1 MEIAFLYI
9 FCLITVVSALGVLL
23 LKNLLHA
30 VLCFIIT
37 LIGVAVMFLYGQA
50 EFLAVSQLMIY
61 AGGILILIVFGLM
74 LTSKIGSN
82 QSNTNNSNL
91 WSTVFLGL
99 ALFGFFAYK
108 ILKLDINIAPQHQA
122 TSIPRIGYLL
132 LTEHLFTF
140 EMITILL
147 VISLIGAAIISKGL
161 KNDHHAD

>member
-1 MEIAFLYI
+1 MEIVFLYI
-9 FCLITVVSALGVLL
+9 FCFISVLSALGVLL

-30 VLCFIIT
+30 VLCFSIT
-37 LIGVAVMFLYGQA
+37 LISVAVLFLYGQA

-74 LTSKIGSN
+74 LTSKIGSK

-91 WSTVFLGL
+91 WSTVLLGL
-99 ALFGFFAYK
+99 VLFGFFSNK
-108 ILKLDINIAPQHQA
+108 ILKLDISIVPQHQVA
-122 TSIPRIGYLL
+122 SIPKIGYLL

-161 KNDHHAD
+161 KDDSHAD

>member
-1 MEIAFLYI
+1 MEIVFLYI
-9 FCLITVVSALGVLL
+9 FCFITVISALGVLL

-30 VLCFIIT
+30 VLCFSIT
-37 LIGVAVMFLYGQA
+37 LIGVAVMFLFGQA

-91 WSTVFLGL
+91 WSTTLLGL
-99 ALFGFFAYK
+99 VLFGFFSYK
-108 ILKLDINIAPQHQA
+108 VLKLDITVDPQYQA
-122 TSIPRIGYLL
+122 VSIPKIGHLL

-161 KNDHHAD
+161 KDNHHAD